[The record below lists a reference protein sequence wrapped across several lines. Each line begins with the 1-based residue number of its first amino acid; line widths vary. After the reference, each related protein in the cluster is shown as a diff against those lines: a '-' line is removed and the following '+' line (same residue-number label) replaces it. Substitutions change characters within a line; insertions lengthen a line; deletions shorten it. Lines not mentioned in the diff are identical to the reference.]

1 MVIVCLVLSVLVDLA
16 NMSRSKFATVFER
29 EVGETPGDYVIRWRV
44 TVAQTLIRAGTRSPL
59 FKSFKQVIA

>member
-16 NMSRSKFATVFER
+16 NMSRSKFAAVFER

-44 TVAQTLIRAGTRSPL
+44 TVAQTLIQAGTRSPL